1 MLQQRCWQSVLERG
15 CVREKKNDMIQ
26 KENVIIIKKGKQSG
40 TIKNY
45 TSGLQKYSR
54 ISRSTAVISWQIR
67 AHLGATPPY

>member
-1 MLQQRCWQSVLERG
+1 M
-15 CVREKKNDMIQ
+15 REEKNDMIQ
-26 KENVIIIKKGKQSG
+26 KKNVIISKKGKQSG

-67 AHLGATPPY
+67 VQMGVQN